1 MPTDEMEPTF
11 FHNFAN
17 RCRTVIIKVFVNLVI
32 DSGNTQAKTGLF
44 DKGQLIATHHTKNFD
59 KSFFDRLFAQYP
71 IKKTIIASV
80 SHHPEAIRELLTP
93 HQIPVLVASP
103 SLKFPFDI
111 EYKTTETLG
120 IDRLA
125 AVAGATELFPGHN
138 LLIIDAGTAITYE
151 IVTKDNSY
159 LGGNIAPGMQMRF
172 KALNHYT
179 SKLPLCTSDSWQ
191 EWVGTTTQ
199 EAIAAGVI
207 QGIINE
213 MEGYDR
219 LMQERFSNYKMII
232 TGGDADF
239 FAKKLKNPI
248 FVNLNLVLSGLNRIL
263 EHNA

>member
-1 MPTDEMEPTF
+1 M
-11 FHNFAN
+11 
-17 RCRTVIIKVFVNLVI
+17 NLVI

-44 DKGQLIATHHTKNFD
+44 DKGQLMATHHIKSFD
-59 KSFFDRLFAQYP
+59 QSFFDRLFAEYS

-80 SHHPEAIRELLTP
+80 SHQAESIRNFLSAYGV
-93 HQIPVLVASP
+93 PVIMASP
-103 SLKFPFDI
+103 SLDFPFSI
-111 EYKTTETLG
+111 GYKTPQTLG

-125 AVAGATELFPGHN
+125 AVAGATELFPGEN

-151 IVTKDNSY
+151 IVTEENIY

-172 KALNHYT
+172 KALNQYT
-179 SKLPLCTSDSWQ
+179 SKLPLCDPESWNG
-191 EWVGTTTQ
+191 WMGTTTQ
-199 EAIAAGVI
+199 EAIAAGVV
-207 QGIINE
+207 QGMINE
-213 MEGYDR
+213 MEGYEG
-219 LMQERFSNYKMII
+219 LMQQKFSNYKVII